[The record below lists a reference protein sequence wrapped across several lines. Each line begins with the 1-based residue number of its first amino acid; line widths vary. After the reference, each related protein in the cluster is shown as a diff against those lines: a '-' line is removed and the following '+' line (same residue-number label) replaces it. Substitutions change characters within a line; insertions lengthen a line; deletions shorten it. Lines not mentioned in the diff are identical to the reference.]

1 MTFVKAVPPLSDQIV
16 PIRLTGKHDPIS
28 MAAGAFAL
36 IAMPGPT
43 NTLLALAAYRRG
55 VWQLAILATT
65 VVAAY
70 LLVVVLLTVLTG
82 GLLHSHP
89 QVAAALKLVSATWV
103 LYLAFRLWSAAGP
116 LSAADLSV
124 RHVLI
129 TTLLNPKAI
138 IIGLAMVPA
147 AGVSTQI
154 PHLLAIA
161 FAVAARAPVQFRCPH
176 AVFSQLSRQ
185 PFYLMEGT
193 FCPAREPRN
202 S

>member
-1 MTFVKAVPPLSDQIV
+1 MTQFSI
-16 PIRLTGKHDPIS
+16 
-28 MAAGAFAL
+28 AASAFAL

-43 NTLLALAAYRRG
+43 NTLLALAAHRRG

-89 QVAAALKLVSATWV
+89 QVAAALKLVSAAWV

-138 IIGLAMVPA
+138 IIGLAMVPV

-154 PHLLAIA
+154 PHLLTIA
-161 FAVAARAPVQFRCPH
+161 FAVAAASMLWLAIGKLVIGEQERLPTAMRRGSC
-176 AVFSQLSRQ
+176 AMLMLFSASLTASL
-185 PFYLMEGT
+185 FT
-193 FCPAREPRN
+193 
-202 S
+202 

>member
-1 MTFVKAVPPLSDQIV
+1 
-16 PIRLTGKHDPIS
+16 

-161 FAVAARAPVQFRCPH
+161 FAVAAASTLWLVLGKLVIGGQETLSLLVRRCSS
-176 AVFSQLSRQ
+176 AVLMLFSASLAASL
-185 PFYLMEGT
+185 FT
-193 FCPAREPRN
+193 
-202 S
+202 